1 MYGKAYKSI
10 IEAMTV
16 RDAIDSAIADAQEIA
31 EELSNWLET
40 LSEHAGDAS
49 VLKAK
54 RLKIT
59 AETLS
64 AIEELK
70 SELPD
75 GFEELSI
82 AVEQGVKRWQGS
94 GAPSRIAR
102 VGNAAQRLRAVQR
115 LCEKRIAEIM
125 EAEESLPL
133 ASSPWET
140 WSGWE
145 GQRVRLAVAIGFS
158 NEEYDQLSNLS
169 RELEEIAS
177 GWEEA
182 YIPTVRKSIS
192 R

>member
-125 EAEESLPL
+125 EAEES
-133 ASSPWET
+133 
-140 WSGWE
+140 
-145 GQRVRLAVAIGFS
+145 F
-158 NEEYDQLSNLS
+158 EEYDQLSNLS